1 MSEPRSQR
9 DSGRTTAMPHDPARA
24 GDGCLRVLFIEDN
37 PMDLELTLMELQRAG
52 FEIRGDVVQTPEDFK
67 RRLHATTYDIV
78 VSDYRLPG
86 WTGMEALEHL
96 QEEKKDVPFIL
107 MTGSLGEETAVECI
121 KRGATDYVLK
131 DRLVRLPVAVR
142 RAMEERRLRE
152 ERARL
157 EDQLLQSQKME
168 AVGRLA
174 GGVAHD
180 FNNLLQIILSY
191 AEIARERPGLE
202 PEELEDLDEIKKA
215 ARRAANLT
223 RQLLAFSRK
232 QVLDPIVMDINTVL
246 RDLVKMLQRLIGE
259 DIEIRF
265 VLAPEPVR
273 VKADPG
279 QIENVIMNLA
289 VNARDA
295 MPQGGVLTI
304 ETGATEVDQAYA
316 REHPFVPPGPYVMV
330 TVTDTGAGMDAD
342 VRSHI
347 FEPFFTTKDPGKGT
361 GLGLATVYGI
371 VKQSGG
377 HISVYSEPGRGSS
390 FKILL
395 PRVEESAVRE
405 RPARGAERSPRG
417 SETILLVED
426 EPSLRKLVRQLLRGR
441 GYTVIEAH
449 DGAKAL
455 DAARKHKG
463 PIQLLLTD
471 VVMPG
476 MSGRELAERL
486 APLRPEMKILYMS
499 GYTDDAIVN
508 HGVPGSGA
516 GLIQKPFSQDALAR
530 KVHAL
535 LHPDSGH

>member
-9 DSGRTTAMPHDPARA
+9 DSGRTTAMPDDPARA

-37 PMDLELTLMELQRAG
+37 PMDLELSLMELQRAG
-52 FEIRGDVVQTPEDFK
+52 FEIRGDVVQTPEDFN
-67 RRLHATTYDIV
+67 RRLRSTTYDIV

-86 WTGMEALEHL
+86 WTGMEALELL
-96 QEEKKDVPFIL
+96 QEEKKDIPFIL

-121 KRGATDYVLK
+121 KQGATDYVLK

-157 EDQLLQSQKME
+157 EEQLLQSQKME

-174 GGVAHD
+174 GGIAHD

-191 AEIARERPGLE
+191 AEMAMERPGLE
-202 PEELEDLDEIKKA
+202 PEELQDLDEIKKA

-223 RQLLAFSRK
+223 RQLLAFSRR
-232 QVLDPIVMDINTVL
+232 QVLDPIALDINTVL
-246 RDLVKMLQRLIGE
+246 KDLGKMLQRLIGE

-265 VLAPEPVR
+265 VLAPEPAR

-279 QIENVIMNLA
+279 QIENVVMNLA

-295 MPQGGVLTI
+295 MPQGGMLTI
-304 ETGATEVDQAYA
+304 ETAATEVDQTHA
-316 REHPFVPPGPYVMV
+316 RQHPFVSPGPYVMV
-330 TVTDTGAGMDAD
+330 TVADTGTGMNAD

-377 HISVYSEPGRGSS
+377 HISVYSEPGKGSS

-395 PRVEESAVRE
+395 PRADKSAVGAK
-405 RPARGAERSPRG
+405 PARGAEESLRG

-426 EPSLRKLVRQLLRGR
+426 EPSLRKLVRQILRGR
-441 GYTVIEAH
+441 GYTVIEAPG
-449 DGAKAL
+449 GAKAL
-455 DAARKHKG
+455 DAAQKHEG

-516 GLIQKPFSQDALAR
+516 ALIQKPFSQAALAR

-535 LHPDSGH
+535 LHPDSGR